1 MKKTLLLFVL
11 QIVTIQSANSQTW
24 LCDIKPG
31 VKLFQTSFFK
41 STLYE
46 RINETDIV
54 FDYLDK
60 RQQSNLCFEPELFM
74 DFYKANKKWF
84 FGAGLTAY
92 NWNSKSSL
100 TGTRIID
107 LEPTDEDTTYGNSL
121 ESNFKAKNLQ
131 FMFTGTRK
139 IDFKGKLGEM
149 VTSNLILGVGLS
161 KLYPKN
167 EFSIHDYYPPENSP
181 VNYESDVFKYLYG
194 SKFSN
199 HLSLALLFK
208 YELTFLNRTKGSD
221 LFNLTI
227 SYTQG
232 FSNAN
237 LILMTAQSSEVRVY
251 LETKSV
257 GSGLRIGITKTLQFQ
272 QLK

>member
-24 LCDIKPG
+24 MCDIKPG

-46 RINETDIV
+46 KKNETEIV

-74 DFYKANKKWF
+74 DFYKLNKKWH
-84 FGAGLTAY
+84 FGFGISTH
-92 NWNSKSSL
+92 NWTSKSFMSGSYYVNDNTADEDTTFQSRVDMELRAKNFQMML
-100 TGTRIID
+100 TGTRQINFGKKIS
-107 LEPTDEDTTYGNSL
+107 ESL
-121 ESNFKAKNLQ
+121 S
-131 FMFTGTRK
+131 
-139 IDFKGKLGEM
+139 
-149 VTSNLILGVGLS
+149 SNLIIGLGFNR
-161 KLYPKN
+161 LYPKN
-167 EFSIHDYYPPENSP
+167 ALSEYVNFPNEDYPL
-181 VNYESDVFKYLYG
+181 NYSTEVYKHLYG

-199 HLSLALLFK
+199 NLSLALLLK

-232 FSNAN
+232 FSNLN
-237 LILMTAQSSEVRVY
+237 SILITAQSSEVRVY
-251 LETKSV
+251 LETKSL
-257 GSGLRIGITKTLQFQ
+257 GSGLRIGITKTLPFQ
-272 QLK
+272 QVK